1 MDHQEV
7 SRPMQKLVYGTYSS
21 SILKDGT
28 EVFDN
33 GDVVV
38 LVPREN
44 VIYSEK
50 IKEQIRSRVRSES
63 E

>member
-1 MDHQEV
+1 
-7 SRPMQKLVYGTYSS
+7 MQTLVYGTYSS

-44 VIYSEK
+44 VIYSEQL
-50 IKEQIRSRVRSES
+50 KEQIRTKVRKES
-63 E
+63 G

>member
-1 MDHQEV
+1 
-7 SRPMQKLVYGTYSS
+7 MQKLVYGTYSS